1 MSPNGHALTP
11 EESLRI
17 NSRETVWPSAG
28 KETIIRKASS
38 VAEKKLT
45 DDKRNTE
52 EDLKKP
58 IVLPDV
64 LPVNVKLL
72 GPRSQQYTRPTHLSL
87 SPLDPGE
94 TKRSPKS
101 PPSSPPKSPS
111 RNSPFAPLR
120 TISMSPLDPH
130 GENKTRSGSVQ
141 SNHCETSSPTSPPK
155 SPSRNSPFAPLRTI
169 SLSTA
174 TTITTSSSPKFS
186 ISAANKRTPPPLPNS
201 SPPGSPK
208 GQSSPKNRTPPSPRK
223 SSPPLI
229 KPSLSPNASVKLSSV
244 RQASSTT
251 NTPLHASP
259 LASPESPKCGMLTK
273 KLEDYPKVEEGLQMI
288 QRTEVVLR
296 VNTTT
301 TDAASQTEAEE
312 LSPPEPMPL
321 PIRKKFQEEIECEKL
336 AEDFIDHLPHSD
348 RLKEILGLFRV
359 DITTKP
365 RPNNSPFRSRNNTPS
380 SSPPPTIS
388 SVSLCTTTSTSTT
401 TRLSI
406 SPPILSTSIPSV
418 VPMVEPTSPLSGS
431 SSYFTT
437 SEPKA
442 KFLTR
447 YSQDMNKCYVVKN
460 TKDLSQK
467 KEELVNRLDK
477 KLEVLRGEQV
487 VVTDECKINDE
498 LGENVESHINRLA
511 RPHEVAKF
519 RLHVEEVGK
528 ITSLLLGLSGRLARA
543 ENALIDMAEEHPER
557 RILEAKR
564 DKLLEQ
570 LEEAKKLKESIDRRS
585 VSVSNILNKYL
596 NSDEYADYDHFINMK
611 AKLIM
616 DSKEISDKIKLGE
629 EQLVALKETLIV
641 TD

>member
-141 SNHCETSSPTSPPK
+141 S
-155 SPSRNSPFAPLRTI
+155 
-169 SLSTA
+169 
-174 TTITTSSSPKFS
+174 
-186 ISAANKRTPPPLPNS
+186 
-201 SPPGSPK
+201 SPK

-273 KLEDYPKVEEGLQMI
+273 KLEDYPKVRNL
-288 QRTEVVLR
+288 
-296 VNTTT
+296 
-301 TDAASQTEAEE
+301 
-312 LSPPEPMPL
+312 
-321 PIRKKFQEEIECEKL
+321 
-336 AEDFIDHLPHSD
+336 FI
-348 RLKEILGLFRV
+348 
-359 DITTKP
+359 
-365 RPNNSPFRSRNNTPS
+365 
-380 SSPPPTIS
+380 
-388 SVSLCTTTSTSTT
+388 
-401 TRLSI
+401 
-406 SPPILSTSIPSV
+406 
-418 VPMVEPTSPLSGS
+418 
-431 SSYFTT
+431 
-437 SEPKA
+437 
-442 KFLTR
+442 
-447 YSQDMNKCYVVKN
+447 
-460 TKDLSQK
+460 
-467 KEELVNRLDK
+467 
-477 KLEVLRGEQV
+477 
-487 VVTDECKINDE
+487 
-498 LGENVESHINRLA
+498 
-511 RPHEVAKF
+511 
-519 RLHVEEVGK
+519 
-528 ITSLLLGLSGRLARA
+528 
-543 ENALIDMAEEHPER
+543 LI
-557 RILEAKR
+557 IFFK
-564 DKLLEQ
+564 
-570 LEEAKKLKESIDRRS
+570 
-585 VSVSNILNKYL
+585 
-596 NSDEYADYDHFINMK
+596 
-611 AKLIM
+611 
-616 DSKEISDKIKLGE
+616 
-629 EQLVALKETLIV
+629 
-641 TD
+641 